1 VVSNTYLIQEF
12 SQEIDLWK
20 RVYQDFI
27 YYGLK
32 DSSAEVYRNR
42 LRFFCQWA
50 GVDDAYCLLELGL
63 KRIEEITQA
72 FIRRFRGK
80 MAPKSLNQYYC
91 AVKRWSQ
98 IKGLVK
104 STKMFKEIKFDK
116 TSRKVDALTEIS
128 LETRYIRDGFKVSGL
143 DKKIDWGLFA
153 LCGLRPA
160 LIPQLKVKDIF
171 ERNRTIED
179 GKITLVKPA
188 IAIIPREYKGNKG
201 NITFMVFLT
210 RLCELIEMRLNQNH
224 QVVTLDTKISS
235 SDNYRDVYYLIK
247 QVYKKIGFSG
257 RPYLLRS
264 FADSILERITRK
276 YNDEDFKEFLMGHN
290 GKISAI
296 YQIKGLTLESE
307 KHYREMYV
315 TACDTWIN
323 EHIFEMRSQSEME
336 KARAVVDMMKSA
348 LGIDEGKAEAI
359 IKLFEKGKLDWK
371 AFNERLKVLGDQ
383 ALSARMRSEFSTLME
398 EYKKANGERASA

>member
-1 VVSNTYLIQEF
+1 MIQEF
-12 SQEIDLWK
+12 SQEIDVWK

-27 YYGLK
+27 DYGLK

-171 ERNRTIED
+171 PRNRLMD
-179 GKITLVKPA
+179 DNGKISLIKPA
-188 IAIIPREYKGNKG
+188 IMIIPREYKGNKG
-201 NITFMVFLT
+201 NITFMVFLPT

-224 QVVTLDTKISS
+224 QVVALDTKISS
-235 SDNYRDVYYLIK
+235 SHNYRAVYHLIK

-264 FADSILERITRK
+264 FADTILERITRK
-276 YNDEDFKEFLMGHN
+276 YNDEDFKEFLMDHK
-290 GKISAI
+290 GKISSI
-296 YQIKGLTLESE
+296 YQIKGLTQESE
-307 KHYREMYV
+307 AHYRDMYL

-323 EHIFEMRSQSEME
+323 QQIFEMRSQSEME
-336 KARAVVDMMKSA
+336 KAHAVVDMMKSA
-348 LGIDEGKAEAI
+348 LGIDEDKAEAI
-359 IKLFEKGKLDWK
+359 VKLFEKGKLDFK
-371 AFNERLKVLGDQ
+371 QFNERLRVLGDQ
-383 ALSARMRSEFSTLME
+383 ALSVRMRSEFKELMK
-398 EYKKANGERASA
+398 EYKEENGD